1 MALAAKE
8 SRRTLTDA
16 SRVQPHTIGT
26 ASRLLRAVFALA
38 LMAIAANCF
47 LKYLWWAACYSAWS
61 GLPKFHEQWRAAG
74 ANASLNGW
82 SVIIL
87 ELASL
92 ILLYTAISLRK
103 MNFSTVLRTTLRVA
117 ASLTITI
124 VGTGLLALV
133 LAWVKQSH

>member
-1 MALAAKE
+1 M
-8 SRRTLTDA
+8 
-16 SRVQPHTIGT
+16 GT
-26 ASRLLRAVFALA
+26 TSRLLRAVFALA

-74 ANASLNGW
+74 VNASLNGW

-92 ILLYTAISLRK
+92 ILVYTAIRLRK
-103 MNFSTVLRTTLRVA
+103 VTFSSLLRTTLRVA

-124 VGTGLLALV
+124 VGTGLLALA
-133 LAWVKQSH
+133 LAWVKQGH